1 MRRALGGLTIARIGC
16 TPASSRGPPCGCS
29 PSWPAS
35 PPKRAPP
42 PRPPRDD
49 APAEDSAPG
58 DDTGAPDDSGAPGDT
73 ADTGTAEPEVAR
85 WLFLVFM
92 NGDNDLEDYVTHD
105 LNELEQVGS
114 GDGVHVVV
122 QADRIRGYDD
132 SDGDWTSTRRYYV
145 VPDGDLDVVRSTVI
159 DEPGELDMGDPAVLA
174 EFVAWAEARYPAE
187 RVALVLWNH
196 GDSWSFTGE
205 SPPPP
210 SISSDD
216 TSGNVIS
223 IAEGEL
229 AAALEERVATRGRFD
244 VIGFDACLMGS
255 WEVAHSL
262 VPHADWMVGSEV
274 YIGWEGYA
282 YGPALA
288 LLRGEAEVDAATLA
302 RELARGSVE
311 DLGEWSQTAVD
322 LDAVPALSAA
332 VDTLAGVALEDPAAS
347 ATLAAARDGAGSA
360 EGGTWHDY
368 YLDLQDMLVG
378 LEGDPVLGGPAADA
392 LDALG
397 QSVTVYEAEP
407 VAWQGGLSIYASYS
421 GTYLA
426 SYRGAG
432 ATWSRDTR
440 WDEWLETMTP

>member
-1 MRRALGGLTIARIGC
+1 MWLLPLLAC
-16 TPASSRGPPCGCS
+16 QS
-29 PSWPAS
+29 PEEDPTS
-35 PPKRAPP
+35 
-42 PRPPRDD
+42 RPPREDPPTED
-49 APAEDSAPG
+49 TAPADDTGTPG
-58 DDTGAPDDSGAPGDT
+58 DSGAPDDTETGGDT
-73 ADTGTAEPEVAR
+73 STDPGEPEAAR

-132 SDGDWTSTRRYYV
+132 SDGNWTSTRRYYV
-145 VPDGDLDVVRSTVI
+145 VPDGDLEVVRSTVI

-174 EFVAWAEARYPAE
+174 DFVAWAEARYPAE

-205 SPPPP
+205 APPPP

-229 AAALEERVATRGRFD
+229 AAALEERVAARGRLD

-262 VPHADWMVGSEV
+262 VPYADWMVGSEV
-274 YIGWEGYA
+274 YVGSEGYA

-288 LLRGEAEVDAATLA
+288 LLRGEAEVDAAALA

-332 VDTLAGVALEDPAAS
+332 IDTLAGLALEDPAAS
-347 ATLAAARDGAGSA
+347 ASLAAARDAAGSA
-360 EGGTWHDY
+360 EGGAWHYY
-368 YLDLQDMLVG
+368 YLDLQDLLVG
-378 LEGDPVLGGPAADA
+378 LEGDPALGGPAADA
-392 LDALG
+392 LDALE

-421 GTYLA
+421 GKYLG
-426 SYRGAG
+426 SYRGEG

-440 WDEWLETMTP
+440 WDEWLDTMTP